1 MSRIGQQCRQANESG
16 NGLIDD
22 ICGTASH
29 KMDTQ
34 DTGQWS
40 SGGVKGNAV
49 AYVAGPQSKNC
60 CGQSKQTFDSGGEQ
74 IPHDKLSFGGR
85 YWRYKRKVR
94 AGIEWK
100 LECNQQL

>member
-1 MSRIGQQCRQANESG
+1 
-16 NGLIDD
+16 
-22 ICGTASH
+22 
-29 KMDTQ
+29 
-34 DTGQWS
+34 
-40 SGGVKGNAV
+40 
-49 AYVAGPQSKNC
+49 VAGPQSENFVTSGC
-60 CGQSKQTFDSGGEQ
+60 DQSKQTFDSGGEQ